1 MRRDYRVYLEDILE
15 AAGAAR
21 EFVTGM
27 GKDELAKDRRTRD
40 AVVRNLEIIGEAVKK
55 LPPQTKRDHPE
66 VEWKKIA
73 GLRDILVHDYF
84 GIDMDIV
91 WDVVQNKLPVL
102 VEQVRRILEESKLS
116 PGRAAVPGPVERP
129 IGPRNQPPVLRV
141 RDRQDCPAPAPVH
154 PKPRTLGAF
163 APRKTG
169 DSPSERLRLT
179 RRGTVPVFRSCT
191 CHPVGVF
198 CL

>member
-1 MRRDYRVYLEDILE
+1 MHRDYRVYLEDILE

-27 GKDELAKDRRTRD
+27 GKDELNKDRRTRD

-55 LPPQTKRDHPE
+55 LPPQTKRSHPE

-91 WDVVQNKLPVL
+91 WDVVQNKLPAL
-102 VEQVRRILEESKLS
+102 TEQVRSILEESK
-116 PGRAAVPGPVERP
+116 
-129 IGPRNQPPVLRV
+129 
-141 RDRQDCPAPAPVH
+141 
-154 PKPRTLGAF
+154 
-163 APRKTG
+163 
-169 DSPSERLRLT
+169 
-179 RRGTVPVFRSCT
+179 
-191 CHPVGVF
+191 
-198 CL
+198 

>member
-1 MRRDYRVYLEDILE
+1 MHRDFRVYLEDILE

-21 EFVTGM
+21 EFVAGM
-27 GKDELAKDRRTRD
+27 GKEELGKDRRTRD

-91 WDVVQNKLPVL
+91 WDVVQSKLPVL
-102 VEQVRRILEESKLS
+102 AEQVRRILEESK
-116 PGRAAVPGPVERP
+116 
-129 IGPRNQPPVLRV
+129 
-141 RDRQDCPAPAPVH
+141 
-154 PKPRTLGAF
+154 
-163 APRKTG
+163 
-169 DSPSERLRLT
+169 
-179 RRGTVPVFRSCT
+179 
-191 CHPVGVF
+191 
-198 CL
+198 